1 MAAAAPLG
9 TIGPIEPLP
18 GQFGQELVQTQA
30 LPGGKV
36 SIVNTQ
42 RKRGKAKKTR

>member
-36 SIVNTQ
+36 LIVNTHEKG
-42 RKRGKAKKTR
+42 RKSGKTR